1 MNSKNTKRAL
11 LSSVLAMLVCVA
23 LLIGTTFAWF
33 TDTASTAVNK
43 IRSGTL
49 DVVLEMKNGEG
60 NWVSAEGETLTF
72 KTADNRAAD
81 KILWEPGCTYELP
94 ELRIRNNGNLALKYK
109 VNITGIKGSAKL
121 NEVIEWTIG
130 DVALGTEQHLA
141 VGGENEFTVKGHML
155 ESAGNDYMNLTI
167 DGIGITVVATQ
178 DTVESDSFG
187 KTYDA
192 DAVYPIDSAD
202 SLKKSLDEV
211 NASETVD
218 DAVFTM
224 GGNFEYSD
232 ETFEVAPSKNVTID
246 LAGKNLTLTN
256 KLTDAFAVT
265 DGSLTLANS
274 GNGGKFVFNCNARNS
289 DGIFV
294 SNTEEGKT
302 TTVNIESDVEFNVDP
317 SANSG
322 IHAYAPVGK
331 AVINMK
337 NASVKVSASAQITG
351 VVADQNSE
359 LNVED
364 SVFDVKADFDS
375 YSDGNDVVGILLWGQ
390 NGKQENISVNV
401 KGNSV
406 IKVGGKNAFAQ
417 GIQLGMKNGYS
428 ENLLVTVDGGKFIL
442 DPTENGKG
450 YAFTTYKDIYGK
462 FVMNGGEVSGNVTE
476 LALAYIGNVDLTVNG
491 GNFAVDPSAYLAEGR
506 TATKNGSLWTVK

>member
-11 LSSVLAMLVCVA
+11 ASSALAMLLCIA
-23 LLIGTTFAWF
+23 LLVGTTFAWF
-33 TDTASTAVNK
+33 TDTASTSVNK
-43 IRSGTL
+43 IQSGNL
-49 DVVLEMKNGEG
+49 DVQLVKEDGVTELTEALK
-60 NWVSAEGETLTF
+60 WV
-72 KTADNRAAD
+72 KAAGTENE
-81 KILWEPGCTYELP
+81 KVLWEPGCTYELP

-178 DTVESDSFG
+178 DTVESESFG

-232 ETFEVAPSKNVTID
+232 ETFEVAPGKNVTID

-294 SNTEEGKT
+294 SNTESST
-302 TTVNIESDVEFNVDP
+302 LSSEF
-317 SANSG
+317 
-322 IHAYAPVGK
+322 
-331 AVINMK
+331 
-337 NASVKVSASAQITG
+337 
-351 VVADQNSE
+351 
-359 LNVED
+359 
-364 SVFDVKADFDS
+364 
-375 YSDGNDVVGILLWGQ
+375 
-390 NGKQENISVNV
+390 
-401 KGNSV
+401 
-406 IKVGGKNAFAQ
+406 
-417 GIQLGMKNGYS
+417 
-428 ENLLVTVDGGKFIL
+428 
-442 DPTENGKG
+442 
-450 YAFTTYKDIYGK
+450 
-462 FVMNGGEVSGNVTE
+462 
-476 LALAYIGNVDLTVNG
+476 
-491 GNFAVDPSAYLAEGR
+491 
-506 TATKNGSLWTVK
+506 

>member
-43 IRSGTL
+43 IRSGTI

-72 KTADNRAAD
+72 KPPT
-81 KILWEPGCTYELP
+81 TELP

-178 DTVESDSFG
+178 DTVESESFG

-232 ETFEVAPSKNVTID
+232 ETFEVAPGKNVTID

-375 YSDGNDVVGILLWGQ
+375 YSDGNDVVEFSFG
-390 NGKQENISVNV
+390 
-401 KGNSV
+401 
-406 IKVGGKNAFAQ
+406 
-417 GIQLGMKNGYS
+417 
-428 ENLLVTVDGGKFIL
+428 D
-442 DPTENGKG
+442 
-450 YAFTTYKDIYGK
+450 
-462 FVMNGGEVSGNVTE
+462 
-476 LALAYIGNVDLTVNG
+476 
-491 GNFAVDPSAYLAEGR
+491 R
-506 TATKNGSLWTVK
+506 TANRKIFLSM